1 MPYCIQLYMVLTES
15 ISDIYKAMGGGV
27 YSGGKQQIFYQQ
39 TGVPEYQK

>member
-1 MPYCIQLYMVLTES
+1 MLHCIQLYMVLAEY

-39 TGVPEYQK
+39 TGVSEYQE